1 MTSLNDLYGG
11 PSGSGGGM
19 RWVTPPTAADS
30 PGNAGDMAY
39 DGQYLYLCYAQNSWM
54 RFGPV
59 AWGAG
64 SAPSNYVA
72 PALSGTLAFGQTIT
86 CSTGSWSGSPTS
98 YAYAWLVNGV
108 HDPSLGSAN
117 SIVVSVA
124 NELDQITC
132 RVTATNAY
140 GSVAANSNTVTFP
153 QATPSNIITPTLS
166 GLAEVGAVLS
176 CSTGTWLYAPD
187 SYAYA
192 WFVDDVL
199 DAGLGTASTLTVPP
213 EVGGH
218 VVKCRVTATNEA
230 GSASV
235 FSNSRTITS
244 DYTAG
249 ADFSDDRNSMYAA
262 ITAGF

>member
-1 MTSLNDLYGG
+1 MTSLNDKYSGPGG
-11 PSGSGGGM
+11 GGGM
-19 RWVTPPTAADS
+19 SWVSPPAAADS
-30 PGNAGDMAY
+30 PGNAGSMAY
-39 DGQYLYLCYAQNSWM
+39 DGSYLYLCYAQNAWM

-72 PALSGTLAFGQTIT
+72 PALSGTLAFGQTLT

-98 YAYAWLVNGV
+98 FTYAWFVNGV
-108 HDPSLGSAN
+108 IEPALGTAN
-117 SIVVSVA
+117 SVVVSA
-124 NELDQITC
+124 AYELDQVKC
-132 RVTATNAY
+132 RVTAINAY
-140 GSVAANSNTVTFP
+140 GSVSAFSNEVTFP
-153 QATPSNIITPTLS
+153 QATPSNIITPSLS

-176 CSTGTWLYAPD
+176 CSTGTWLYSPD

-199 DAGLGTASTLTVPP
+199 DAGLGTASTLVVPP

-235 FSNSRTITS
+235 YSNSRTITS
-244 DYTAG
+244 DYTPG

-262 ITAGF
+262 AISGF